1 MSYPTYLIHFNKNH
15 DKRGRFTS
23 GDGDNDGILDDHHN
37 YAKNKQAQS
46 KNGGGGGASSLDKMI
61 GDQIDE
67 MVQKYNNPEKITTY
81 KLKKDDKNKKKKKTG
96 SKAKKSTKKKEVS
109 NKIIASPTSVVN
121 DNSDKPADTTPQISP
136 EEIEK
141 LINGNLHMD
150 ISFLQRFLGK

>member
-46 KNGGGGGASSLDKMI
+46 KNGGGGASSLDKMI

-67 MVQKYNNPEKITTY
+67 MVRKYNNPEKITTY

-109 NKIIASPTSVVN
+109 NKITASPTSVVN
-121 DNSDKPADTTPQISP
+121 DNSDKPADTTPQVSL

-141 LINGNLHMD
+141 LINGNRDTD
-150 ISFLQRFLGK
+150 ISFLQRLLGK